1 MIHAGRGERILD
13 RVSDRITA
21 ITTGPRALAALIAFF
36 ILGYLINGRPFGIAE
51 LKSITGGIGILDME
65 FLYSPE
71 QAYAHLAAMGEAGRS
86 FELTHI
92 IPLDLILP
100 AVYAL
105 AYAFVITWLLHRW
118 LPAESGW
125 HRLNVVP
132 LIGGI
137 CDYCENLGIIA
148 MLLAWPAQL
157 PDIALFVM
165 IAGSCKFAASA
176 FAFTIIFGALLGWAV
191 SAAKARCRGSPGNG
205 SQDT

>member
-1 MIHAGRGERILD
+1 MIPAGRGERILD

-21 ITTGPRALAALIAFF
+21 ITTGPRALVTLIAFF

-71 QAYAHLAAMGEAGRS
+71 QAYTHLAAMGEAGRA

-105 AYAFVITWLLHRW
+105 AYALVITWLLHRW

-137 CDYCENLGIIA
+137 CDYCENFGIIA

-157 PDIALFVM
+157 PDIARFTMV
-165 IAGSCKFAASA
+165 AGSCKFAASA
-176 FAFTIIFGALLGWAV
+176 LAFTIIFGALLGWAV
-191 SAAKARCRGSPGNG
+191 SAAKARCSGSPGNG
-205 SQDT
+205 PQDT

>member
-1 MIHAGRGERILD
+1 MSIAGTGQTFVRA
-13 RVSDRITA
+13 VSDRITQV
-21 ITTGPRALAALIAFF
+21 TTGPRAILALAAFF

-51 LKSITGGIGILDME
+51 LKSITDGVGILDME
-65 FLYSPE
+65 FLYSPD
-71 QAYAHLAAMGEAGRS
+71 QAYAHLAAMGEAGRA

-92 IPLDLILP
+92 IPLDLLLP
-100 AVYAL
+100 AVYAT
-105 AYAFVITWLLHRW
+105 AYALIITWLLHRW

-157 PDIALFVM
+157 PDIALFTMV
-165 IAGSCKFAASA
+165 AGSCKFAASA
-176 FAFTIIFGALLGWAV
+176 LAFTIIFGALLGWAV
-191 SAAKARCRGSPGNG
+191 SAAKARCSGSPGNG
-205 SQDT
+205 PQDT